1 MFPVLLE
8 NTATKRE
15 SNLFTLIIKMQI
27 LFACAITASTARA
40 SSVFLSKETRI
51 LTNRRANFLLLCY
64 DIQKGFGDTVI
75 SYFLVLSTN
84 NVEFKRGNAPYLLS
98 SIEFKVLCQHKN
110 FIPPRH
116 YLINLNFLHAVSS
129 NFHC

>member
-98 SIEFKVLCQHKN
+98 SIGFTVLTCVNIK
-110 FIPPRH
+110 I
-116 YLINLNFLHAVSS
+116 V
-129 NFHC
+129 FHLDII